1 MAYDYCTG
9 STLPVFISHC
19 APYNFLREYRLACD
33 DRNIPAMTLVQEARN
48 AWHSLSAQERSL
60 FKEMPYLMARFG
72 QSSASALRLT
82 VNVLSAKQTT
92 VRPTHCDDDRSRNR
106 RIHRGN
112 AKLHSRKRQQKMGT
126 VGRKRS
132 PGIGST
138 RCRATTYTP
147 QFHWKR
153 TASISPR

>member
-33 DRNIPAMTLVQEARN
+33 DGNIPAMTLLQEARN
-48 AWHSLSAQERSL
+48 AWHALSAQERSL
-60 FKEMPYLMARFG
+60 FEETPYLMARFG
-72 QSSASALRLT
+72 QSSDSALRLT
-82 VNVLSAKQTT
+82 IDVLSALQTT
-92 VRPTHCDDDRSRNR
+92 VRRKHYDDDRSRNR

-112 AKLHSRKRQQKMGT
+112 AKSHNRKRQQKMGA

-132 PGIGST
+132 PGIGSST
-138 RCRATTYTP
+138 RCRASTYTP
-147 QFHWKR
+147 QFHWER
-153 TASISPR
+153 TASV